1 MFLTGIMAVFYF
13 SNFVNIVLNKQNL
26 VLYTVAAIMII
37 FGFLEYYGYVHLSAF
52 SEKIFTVFRRL
63 HSDESKYKG
72 TGIGLAMCKKIAELH
87 GGDIGVESEVGNGSC
102 FFFTLPSDNNNF
114 LKNKNIPL

>member
-1 MFLTGIMAVFYF
+1 MNYTILKIIFNFNWGYLLFLLPFCGLLIFHGSYSIAGVLMFLTGIMAVFYF

-52 SEKIFTVFRRL
+52 SEKFLRL
-63 HSDESKYKG
+63 FME
-72 TGIGLAMCKKIAELH
+72 
-87 GGDIGVESEVGNGSC
+87 
-102 FFFTLPSDNNNF
+102 F
-114 LKNKNIPL
+114 LVLF